1 MIFILDFPLFV
12 QVFVDG
18 IAQRADLVVAG
29 SENNHNVIM
38 RLPAP
43 LGQKMEVNVIF
54 KIPKPVSQ
62 PSTTNV
68 PTIIVEHEKREGK
81 RKSPSGDRLDETS
94 DRSRDQ
100 VNMAEGEPERRVIE
114 VRYTTT
120 KATADNENEAKVAMA
135 VNEHLNGSQSHHHT
149 SVLLIPFVG
158 LMLLLLV

>member
-1 MIFILDFPLFV
+1 MGADTNCLC
-12 QVFVDG
+12 VFVDG

-94 DRSRDQ
+94 DRPRDQ

-120 KATADNENEAKVAMA
+120 KATADNENEAKEKVGSCTVIMP
-135 VNEHLNGSQSHHHT
+135 NET
-149 SVLLIPFVG
+149 SY
-158 LMLLLLV
+158 LVTNSPGGAPRD